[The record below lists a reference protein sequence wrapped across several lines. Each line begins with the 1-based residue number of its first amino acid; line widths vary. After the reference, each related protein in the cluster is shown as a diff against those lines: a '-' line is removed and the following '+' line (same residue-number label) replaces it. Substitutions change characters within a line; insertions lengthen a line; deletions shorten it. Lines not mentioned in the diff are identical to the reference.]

1 MSISTFH
8 KLTILS
14 CVVLCVALLLP
25 KMLLSRGKRDATQN
39 EGNTSSGHFPPMPH
53 KAAVSEEQ
61 RHSGRQSSRAHNPE
75 AIARAKGAGTGASTG
90 RKSNLAG
97 QIIPIYGFAILLY
110 ILYILFKITS
120 KGKTTNPPESRFTDV
135 RSEKRKITDF
145 ELAQLQDRLNET
157 KDVIQRIISA
167 ASVSSDSM
175 TGAVAVDEELT
186 LLYQLQEITRV
197 MHEGQLVDTVS
208 TNTEEHHCQH
218 ECADFPADSQNDDV
232 NEQFCCIHSSHT
244 FTSNTNDEHQ
254 TDVNELSTDPVDIHE
269 SHEIQCVEEHE
280 EDDGDN
286 EEKTDANRNRQ
297 IEDISVLE
305 SMSQSQ
311 HTTQTGSDITSIS
324 VSDNRVIRR
333 WSKKEIN

>member
-14 CVVLCVALLLP
+14 CVVLCVALMLP
-25 KMLLSRGKRDATQN
+25 KMLLSRGKRDATQH
-39 EGNTSSGHFPPMPH
+39 EGHFPPMPH

-61 RHSGRQSSRAHNPE
+61 RHSGRQTSSAHNPE

-120 KGKTTNPPESRFTDV
+120 KGKTTNPPESRFIAV

-157 KDVIQRIISA
+157 KDVIQRNISA

-175 TGAVAVDEELT
+175 AGSVAVDEEQK

-197 MHEGQLVDTVS
+197 MHEGQLMDTVS
-208 TNTEEHHCQH
+208 PYTEEHHCQH

-232 NEQFCCIHSSHT
+232 NEQFCCVHSSHT

-254 TDVNELSTDPVDIHE
+254 TDVNELSADTEDIHE

-280 EDDGDN
+280 EDDGDY
-286 EEKTDANRNRQ
+286 EEKIDANRNRH

-311 HTTQTGSDITSIS
+311 HTTQTGSDITPIS
-324 VSDNRVIRR
+324 VSDNSVIRR
-333 WSKKEIN
+333 WSKK